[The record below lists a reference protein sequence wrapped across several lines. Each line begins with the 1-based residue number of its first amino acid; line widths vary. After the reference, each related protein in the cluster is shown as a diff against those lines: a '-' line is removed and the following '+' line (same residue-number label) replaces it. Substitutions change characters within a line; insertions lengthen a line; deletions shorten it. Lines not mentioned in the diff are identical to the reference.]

1 MNRARVVA
9 SFVAARWHGRRRRRN
24 RAALERWQQRQVGK
38 HLNFLR
44 DNSPYFADLLGFGPA
59 QLTDLPP
66 MDKSVMMA
74 NFNRLN
80 TAGLDRNRALE
91 IALTA
96 ERDRDFTPDYH
107 GFGVGLSSGTTGH
120 RGLFITSPRE
130 QAQWAGTV
138 LAKTLPRQLFGHR
151 IALFLRANN
160 ALYERVGS
168 RAVSFQYFDIYADS
182 AQNTAKLLKY
192 QPTILVAPPSVL
204 REIAGQTAAAQEFAG
219 LQKIYSVAEVLDR
232 SDEAF
237 LKEAFGAQ
245 VIHQIYQ
252 CTEGLLGST
261 CPAGTLHLHEDIALF
276 EREWLDERRFVPV
289 ITDFR
294 RRTQPIVR
302 YRLNDVL
309 VTRAQPCPCGSAM
322 IALERIEGREDDTL
336 YFSAPDGAPVRVFAD
351 MITRVLV
358 HAEGISQY
366 RVVQTEPA
374 KLLVELEYAPGK
386 DEAQVQGSVKSELER
401 LAAGQGFMLPQ
412 LEFGHFRH
420 DFGRKLRRV
429 ERRMKDITGA

>member
-1 MNRARVVA
+1 MNRAQVVA
-9 SFVAARWHGRRRRRN
+9 HFARARWFGRRRQRN
-24 RAALERWQQRQVGK
+24 RARLEQWQQRQVTK
-38 HLNFLR
+38 HLEFLR
-44 DNSPYFADLLGFGPA
+44 THSPYFADLLGLDQA
-59 QLTDLPP
+59 TLADLPQ
-66 MDKSVMMA
+66 MDKTVMMA

-80 TAGLDRNRALE
+80 TAGLDRDRALE
-91 IALTA
+91 IALAA
-96 ERDRDFTPDYH
+96 ERDRDFTPDYQ
-107 GFGVGLSSGTTGH
+107 GFAVGLSSGTTGH
-120 RGLFITSPRE
+120 RGLFVTGAAE

-138 LAKTLPRQLFGHR
+138 LAKTLPRRLLGHR

-168 RAVSFQYFDIYADS
+168 RAVSFQYFDIYADA
-182 AQNTAKLLKY
+182 AQNSAKLLEY

-204 REIAGQTAAAQEFAG
+204 REIASQTDPAAQLPA

-232 SDEAF
+232 SDETF
-237 LKEAFGAQ
+237 LKAAFGTEL
-245 VIHQIYQ
+245 IHQIYQ

-309 VTRAQPCPCGSAM
+309 VTRAEPCPCGSAM

-351 MITRVLV
+351 MITRAMVYS
-358 HAEGISQY
+358 EGLHQY
-366 RVVQTEPA
+366 RVVQTAPH
-374 KLLVELEYAPGK
+374 KLLVELEYAPGASA
-386 DEAQVQGSVKSELER
+386 ETARASVRAELRR
-401 LAAGQGFMLPQ
+401 LAAGQGFVLPEI
-412 LEFGHFRH
+412 EFGQFRH

-429 ERRMKDITGA
+429 ERRIEE